1 VRNCQANR
9 RTSTSAPNARES
21 LALGCKAQGNRS
33 KSAPSAVSASTAAD
47 LLDSTAQ
54 RAAAEDWSYSHFLG
68 LLLEHELAARKRRQ
82 VETNLRFANLPY
94 HKRLNDFDFSFQPSI
109 DRTLIEELSTG
120 RFLEEGRNIVLLGP
134 PGVGKTHLA
143 IGLGMLTAELGYRI
157 YFISALQLARKL
169 AIAFAQNHLPHT
181 MRILTQPRLLIIDE
195 VGYLGLD
202 ANQAAMLFEV
212 ICNRYQKSVAT
223 VVTSNKPF
231 GQWGQVFANDAVLAS
246 AALDRLLHHSTVIN
260 IKGESFRLREKR
272 KSGLL
277 PVQNQ

>member
-1 VRNCQANR
+1 M
-9 RTSTSAPNARES
+9 SATTYEHLAKEALQS
-21 LALGCKAQGNRS
+21 LGH
-33 KSAPSAVSASTAAD
+33 STAAD

>member
-1 VRNCQANR
+1 M
-9 RTSTSAPNARES
+9 SATTYEHLAKEGLQS
-21 LALGCKAQGNRS
+21 LGH
-33 KSAPSAVSASTAAD
+33 STAAD
-47 LLDSTAQ
+47 LLDSIAQ
-54 RAAAEDWSYSHFLG
+54 RAAAENWSYSHFLG
-68 LLLEHELAARKRRQ
+68 LLLEHELGARKRRQ

-94 HKRLNDFDFSFQPSI
+94 HKRLSDFDFSFQPSI

-272 KSGLL
+272 KAGLL